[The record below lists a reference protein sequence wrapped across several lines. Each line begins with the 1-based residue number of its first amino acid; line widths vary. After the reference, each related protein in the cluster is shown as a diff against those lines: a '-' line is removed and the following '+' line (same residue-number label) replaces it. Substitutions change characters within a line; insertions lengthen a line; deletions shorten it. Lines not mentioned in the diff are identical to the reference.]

1 MYWQHSYLAS
11 GNVLDCTWKDG
22 MAHGKGVLKNVNGTL
37 FEGEYKD
44 GKCKGEEVMQVE
56 IYVNVLGRMA
66 RLTAKA

>member
-1 MYWQHSYLAS
+1 
-11 GNVLDCTWKDG
+11 

-66 RLTAKA
+66 RITAKA